1 MADSDRGFTLVETLV
16 ALVLLG
22 SVFAVLSNSFA
33 GGMRG
38 VRTAR
43 MDATATMLARAK
55 LATAG
60 TVSALSEGQDVVGSD
75 AGFEW
80 RVSAKPYQRPDTDA
94 RDTEPAAFWVTV
106 DVSWR
111 EGATQQ
117 LRSVQLKGLKL
128 GRGP

>member
-1 MADSDRGFTLVETLV
+1 MADRDTGFTLIETLV

-22 SVFAVLSNSFA
+22 SVFAVLSSSFA

-60 TVSALSEGQDVVGSD
+60 TLSTLNDGQDAFGTD

-80 RVSAKPYQRPDTDA
+80 RVSAKPYQRPDTDV

-111 EGATQQ
+111 EGAAQQ

-128 GRGP
+128 SRSP